1 MERSLLSVIDTLR
14 GIIKAPAPGD
24 IGATVPLT
32 YDIGNAS
39 YPDVSFANLAS
50 EGYIKSEIVHA
61 CIRELAVGAASAQYE
76 VIAPSTDGGTVAVER
91 GPLFDLMK
99 RPNPAMSW
107 YQFIEEFVTYLQV
120 AGNVYTYKERDRG
133 NRVTALQLLRPDR
146 MRIVPGSYGAESYIY
161 DVDGKDYMLPKD
173 DVCHLALPNP
183 SGDLYGLSPLQ
194 TLARTVNLDSAM
206 TDFAKVYF
214 QNAGVPSGLLKLK
227 RRLQT
232 QEEAATIRS
241 RWRSQFGGKNNF
253 HRVAILDEDADYQ
266 QMASAPK
273 DMALSE
279 LHNLT
284 ESRICSVFQVPAILI
299 GANVGLQR
307 STYSNYR
314 EARMAF
320 HSETLEPMVARILD
334 HLNFYITDQ
343 EYGGPEY
350 ITVNWAAMR
359 ASLDDRTSETT
370 RVNALFTGGVITL
383 NEARS
388 TLGFE
393 AIAGGDVRR
402 IQASMFEVGEG
413 EDVPVAVGAASIEE
427 GIAIEDYK
435 TGPALIPPLIRPSIT
450 VDAPDIK
457 APRVAPRAG
466 MLRRQ
471 MLEDREELTDELTP
485 KIQRY
490 FRGLRNRVDG
500 ILGRYMDR
508 DITDMK
514 DLPFDADRL
523 IPDGEFNQLSPV
535 LRAAILN
542 ISRKTFDAING
553 NGLAGTL
560 AWSEKLP
567 LIQSLGTS
575 APQRAQLIHS
585 TTSDAI
591 RRAVTIALRGGYSV
605 EQLAKG
611 VPADGFPG
619 LRSIMT
625 ETEKRARLIAR
636 TEVMRTQ
643 NKTSVG
649 FYKEQGFNFVRA
661 DDVDGDEDDTYVD
674 PSDPYGF
681 TCAERHNQIYS
692 VEDAARIDDHPNG
705 TLNWQPMPRDFSPEE
720 VV

>member
-1 MERSLLSVIDTLR
+1 MSVIDAIR

-24 IGATVPLT
+24 VGATVPLN

-39 YPDVSFANLAS
+39 YPDVSFQNLAS
-50 EGYIKSEIVHA
+50 EGYVKSEIVHA
-61 CIRELAVGAASAQYE
+61 CIRELAVGAASAHYQ
-76 VIAPSTDGGTVAVER
+76 VIAPSTDGGTVSVER
-91 GPLFDLMK
+91 GPLYDLMR

-107 YQFIEEFVTYLQV
+107 YQFIEQFVTFLQV

-146 MRIVPGSYGAESYIY
+146 MRLVPGAYGAESYIY
-161 DVDGKDYMLPKD
+161 EVDGRDYRLPKD

-183 SGDLYGLSPLQ
+183 GGDLYGLSPLQ

-214 QNAGVPSGLLKLK
+214 QNAGVPSGLLKLN

-232 QEEAATIRS
+232 QEAAATIRS
-241 RWRSQFGGKNNF
+241 RWRAQFGGSSNF

-284 ESRICSVFQVPAILI
+284 ESRICSVFQVPAILV
-299 GANVGLQR
+299 GANVGLQL

-334 HLNFYITDQ
+334 HLNFYITDR

-350 ITVNWAAMR
+350 ITVDWSAMR

-370 RVNALFTGGVITL
+370 RVTALFGNGVITL

-388 TLGFE
+388 ALGFE
-393 AIAGGDVRR
+393 AIQDGDVRR
-402 IQASMFEVGEG
+402 IQASVFEVGEG
-413 EDVPVAVGAASIEE
+413 GDVPVAVGAASIAE
-427 GIAIEDYK
+427 GASIEGTK
-435 TGPALIPPLIRPSIT
+435 TGPALTPPVT
-450 VDAPDIK
+450 VDTSDIK
-457 APRVAPRAG
+457 APRVARRAG
-466 MLRRQ
+466 ILRRQ
-471 MLEDREELTDELTP
+471 LLEDREELTDELTP

-500 ILGRYMDR
+500 ILGRYMSR
-508 DITDMK
+508 DITDVK
-514 DLPFDADRL
+514 ALPFDEDAL

-535 LRAAILN
+535 LRAAILD
-542 ISRKTFDAING
+542 ISKKTFDAING

-560 AWSEKLP
+560 EWSEKLP

-575 APQRAQLIHS
+575 APQRAQLIHR
-585 TTSDAI
+585 TTSGAI
-591 RRAVTIALRGGYSV
+591 KKAVRVALREGYSV

-619 LRSIMT
+619 LRSILT

-643 NKTSVG
+643 NQTSVG
-649 FYKEQGFNFVRA
+649 FYKAQGFNWVRA
-661 DDVDGDEDDTYVD
+661 DDVDGDENDTYID
-674 PSDPYGF
+674 PGDPYGF

-692 VEDAARIDDHPNG
+692 VEDAANIDDHPNG

-720 VV
+720 VI

>member
-1 MERSLLSVIDTLR
+1 MSVIDAIR

-24 IGATVPLT
+24 VGATVPLN

-39 YPDVSFANLAS
+39 YPDVSFQNLAS
-50 EGYIKSEIVHA
+50 EGYVKSEIVHA
-61 CIRELAVGAASAQYE
+61 CIRELAVGAASAQYQ
-76 VIAPSTDGGTVAVER
+76 VIAPSTEGGTVSVER
-91 GPLFDLMK
+91 GPLYDLMR

-107 YQFIEEFVTYLQV
+107 YQFIEQFVTFLQV

-146 MRIVPGSYGAESYIY
+146 MRIVSGAYGAESYIY
-161 DVDGKDYMLPKD
+161 EVDGRDYRLPKD

-183 SGDLYGLSPLQ
+183 GGDLYGLSPLQ

-232 QEEAATIRS
+232 QEEASTIRS
-241 RWRSQFGGKNNF
+241 RWRSQFGGSSNF

-284 ESRICSVFQVPAILI
+284 ESRICSVFQVPAILV

-334 HLNFYITDQ
+334 HLNFYITDR

-350 ITVNWAAMR
+350 ITVDWSAMR

-370 RVNALFTGGVITL
+370 RVTALFGNGVITL

-388 TLGFE
+388 ALGFE
-393 AIAGGDVRR
+393 AIQDGDVRR
-402 IQASMFEVGEG
+402 IQASVFEVGEG
-413 EDVPVAVGAASIEE
+413 GDVPVAVGAASIAE
-427 GIAIEDYK
+427 GASIEGTK
-435 TGPALIPPLIRPSIT
+435 TGPALTPPVT
-450 VDAPDIK
+450 VDTSDIK
-457 APRVAPRAG
+457 APRVARRAG
-466 MLRRQ
+466 ILRRQ
-471 MLEDREELTDELTP
+471 LLEDREQLTDELTP

-500 ILGRYMDR
+500 ILGRYMSR
-508 DITDMK
+508 DITEIK
-514 DLPFDADRL
+514 ALPFDEDAL

-535 LRAAILN
+535 LRAAILD
-542 ISRKTFDAING
+542 ISKKTFDAING

-560 AWSEKLP
+560 EWSEKLP

-575 APQRAQLIHS
+575 APQRAQLIHR
-585 TTSDAI
+585 TTSGAI
-591 RRAVTIALRGGYSV
+591 KKAVRVALREGYSV

-619 LRSIMT
+619 LRSILT

-643 NKTSVG
+643 NQTSVG
-649 FYKEQGFNFVRA
+649 FYKAQGFNWVRA
-661 DDVDGDEDDTYVD
+661 DDVDGDENDTYID
-674 PSDPYGF
+674 PGDPNGF

-720 VV
+720 TV

>member
-1 MERSLLSVIDTLR
+1 MSVIDAIR

-24 IGATVPLT
+24 IGATVPLN

-50 EGYIKSEIVHA
+50 EGYVKSEIVHA
-61 CIRELAVGAASAQYE
+61 CIRELAVGAASAHYQ
-76 VIAPSTDGGTVAVER
+76 VIAPSTEGGTVSVER
-91 GPLFDLMK
+91 GPLYDLMR

-107 YQFIEEFVTYLQV
+107 YQFIEQFVTFLQV
-120 AGNVYTYKERDRG
+120 AGNVYTYTERDRG

-146 MRIVPGSYGAESYIY
+146 IRIVSGAYGAESYIY
-161 DVDGKDYMLPKD
+161 EVDGKDYRLPKE

-183 SGDLYGLSPLQ
+183 GGDLYGLSPLQ

-232 QEEAATIRS
+232 QEEASTIRS
-241 RWRSQFGGKNNF
+241 RWRSQFGGSSNF

-284 ESRICSVFQVPAILI
+284 ESRICSVFQVPAILV

-343 EYGGPEY
+343 EYGGPEH
-350 ITVNWAAMR
+350 ITVDWSAMR

-370 RVNALFTGGVITL
+370 RVTALFGNGVITL

-388 TLGFE
+388 ALGFE
-393 AIAGGDVRR
+393 AIQDGDVRR
-402 IQASMFEVGEG
+402 IQASVFEVGEG
-413 EDVPVAVGAASIEE
+413 GDVPVAVGAASIAE
-427 GIAIEDYK
+427 GARRVGDVK
-435 TGPALIPPLIRPSIT
+435 TGPALTPPVT
-450 VDAPDIK
+450 VDTPDIK
-457 APRVAPRAG
+457 APRVARRAG

-471 MLEDREELTDELTP
+471 LLEDREELTDELTP
-485 KIQRY
+485 NIQRY

-500 ILGRYMDR
+500 ILGRYMSR
-508 DITDMK
+508 DITDVK
-514 DLPFDADRL
+514 ALPFDEDAL

-542 ISRKTFDAING
+542 ISKKTFDAING

-560 AWSEKLP
+560 EWSEKLP

-575 APQRAQLIHS
+575 APQRAQLIHR
-585 TTSDAI
+585 TTSGAI
-591 RRAVTIALRGGYSV
+591 KKAVRVALREGYSV

-619 LRSIMT
+619 LRSILT

-643 NKTSVG
+643 NQTSVG
-649 FYKEQGFNFVRA
+649 FYKAQGFNWVRA
-661 DDVDGDEDDTYVD
+661 DDVDGDEDDNYID
-674 PSDPYGF
+674 PGDPYGF
-681 TCAERHNQIYS
+681 TCAERHNQVYS
-692 VEDAARIDDHPNG
+692 VEDAANIDDHPNG

>member
-1 MERSLLSVIDTLR
+1 MSVIDTLR

-61 CIRELAVGAASAQYE
+61 CIRELAVGAASAQYQ

-161 DVDGKDYMLPKD
+161 DVDGKDYMLPKG

-232 QEEAATIRS
+232 QEEASTIRA

-284 ESRICSVFQVPAILI
+284 ESRICSVFQVPAILV

-370 RVNALFTGGVITL
+370 RVNALFAGGVITL

-413 EDVPVAVGAASIEE
+413 EDVPVAVGAASIAE
-427 GIAIEDYK
+427 GASIEGTK
-435 TGPALIPPLIRPSIT
+435 TGPALIPPLIHPSMT

-542 ISRKTFDAING
+542 ISKKTFDAING

-643 NKTSVG
+643 NRTSVG
-649 FYKEQGFNFVRA
+649 FYKAQGFNFVRA
-661 DDVDGDEDDTYVD
+661 DDVDGDEDDTYID
-674 PSDPYGF
+674 PGDPYGF

-692 VEDAARIDDHPNG
+692 VEDAANIDDHPNG
-705 TLNWQPMPRDFSPEE
+705 TLNWQPMPRDFNPEE
-720 VV
+720 TV

>member
-1 MERSLLSVIDTLR
+1 M
-14 GIIKAPAPGD
+14 
-24 IGATVPLT
+24 
-32 YDIGNAS
+32 
-39 YPDVSFANLAS
+39 
-50 EGYIKSEIVHA
+50 
-61 CIRELAVGAASAQYE
+61 
-76 VIAPSTDGGTVAVER
+76 
-91 GPLFDLMK
+91 FDLMK

-146 MRIVPGSYGAESYIY
+146 MRIVPGSYGAESYVY
-161 DVDGKDYMLPKD
+161 DVDGKDYMLPKG

-232 QEEAATIRS
+232 QEEASTIRA

-284 ESRICSVFQVPAILI
+284 ESRICSVFQVPAILV

-370 RVNALFTGGVITL
+370 RVNALFAGGVITL

-413 EDVPVAVGAASIEE
+413 EDVPVAVGAASIAE
-427 GIAIEDYK
+427 GASIEGTK
-435 TGPALIPPLIRPSIT
+435 TGPALIPPLIHPSMT

-500 ILGRYMDR
+500 DPGAVHGPGYNRHE
-508 DITDMK
+508 
-514 DLPFDADRL
+514 
-523 IPDGEFNQLSPV
+523 G
-535 LRAAILN
+535 
-542 ISRKTFDAING
+542 
-553 NGLAGTL
+553 
-560 AWSEKLP
+560 
-567 LIQSLGTS
+567 
-575 APQRAQLIHS
+575 S
-585 TTSDAI
+585 TI
-591 RRAVTIALRGGYSV
+591 
-605 EQLAKG
+605 
-611 VPADGFPG
+611 
-619 LRSIMT
+619 
-625 ETEKRARLIAR
+625 
-636 TEVMRTQ
+636 
-643 NKTSVG
+643 
-649 FYKEQGFNFVRA
+649 
-661 DDVDGDEDDTYVD
+661 
-674 PSDPYGF
+674 
-681 TCAERHNQIYS
+681 
-692 VEDAARIDDHPNG
+692 
-705 TLNWQPMPRDFSPEE
+705 
-720 VV
+720 